1 MAKLKKVFLI
11 KTVVGVVLTSENK
24 PVLKD
29 LFKAA
34 TVKQGSYASE
44 LVERIYAFF
53 IDTAIDLMAEY
64 QKYYKSEY
72 TDILNFLYHKY
83 AINEND
89 LSKISESAKSYGCLL
104 LIKDRRWGRDYQID
118 SLFDYSEEGHDI
130 IMQVLNAT
138 LIGDNDED

>member
-11 KTVVGVVLTSENK
+11 NTVVGIVLASEK
-24 PVLKD
+24 RPVLKN
-29 LFKAA
+29 LLKAA
-34 TVKQGSYASE
+34 AVKQGSYAAE

-53 IDTAIDLMAEY
+53 IETAIDLTAEY

-72 TDILNFLYHKY
+72 TDILSFLYHKY
-83 AINEND
+83 AMNEND
-89 LSKISESAKSYGCLL
+89 LSKLSVSAQSYGCLL
-104 LIKDRRWGRDYQID
+104 LIKNMRWGRDYQIE
-118 SLFDYSEEGHDI
+118 SLFEHSEEGHDV

>member
-11 KTVVGVVLTSENK
+11 ETVVGIVLVSENR
-24 PVLKD
+24 PILKN
-29 LFKAA
+29 LLKAA
-34 TVKQGSYASE
+34 AVKRGSYAEE

-53 IDTAIDLMAEY
+53 IDTAIDLTAEY

-72 TDILNFLYHKY
+72 TDILSFLYHKY
-83 AINEND
+83 AMNEND
-89 LSKISESAKSYGCLL
+89 LSKLSVSAKSYGCLL
-104 LIKDRRWGRDYQID
+104 LIKDRRWGRDYQIE
-118 SLFDYSEEGHDI
+118 SLFEDSEGGNDI